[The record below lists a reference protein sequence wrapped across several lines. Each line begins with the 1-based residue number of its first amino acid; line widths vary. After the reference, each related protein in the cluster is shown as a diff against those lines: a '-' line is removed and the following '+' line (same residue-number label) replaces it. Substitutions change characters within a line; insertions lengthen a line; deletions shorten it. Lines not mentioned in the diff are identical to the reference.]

1 MLLRR
6 GILPGSATSTRMAG
20 RKPAKS
26 TAANKEPVPEDQTL
40 DALAYVE
47 QGRAN
52 GKVIITLD

>member
-1 MLLRR
+1 MQANGGQLGELATLYDTGHLRPL
-6 GILPGSATSTRMAG
+6 IDKTFPF
-20 RKPAKS
+20 
-26 TAANKEPVPEDQTL
+26 DQTL